1 MQRQAFRDRTE
12 WLRARQATIGSS
24 EAASALGIKPSPLQ
38 LYASKVN
45 PQSEDAPLTIPQR
58 VGLALEDTVAD
69 LYRTETGRE
78 IAEKQV
84 FFRSTTYPWM
94 SATIDGLTPHG
105 SIVEFKT
112 ISARLGDR
120 LGETD
125 LEQVPD
131 HWLAQVH
138 HQMIVAEKQ
147 SAEIAVLI
155 GNEEF
160 LVYPIIRNDE
170 LCDLILKAEED
181 LFERIQSRRPP
192 EVSEFDACSDV
203 LRAYGMPNGA
213 IQVSPEVE
221 YLVIQAEKLRGL
233 ENAAKESRDKIRAL
247 IAQLI
252 GDAGLAI
259 TPSGYEI
266 RKTLRTRKG
275 YTVQPL
281 SYVEMKVKA
290 PKGIQDDSVSAER
303 LISQFAQGHRGQ
315 NSIGQRAND
324 PFPAGF
330 LAGQRR

>member
-12 WLRARQATIGSS
+12 WLRARQDTIGSS

-38 LYASKVN
+38 LYVSKVN
-45 PQSEDAPLTIPQR
+45 PQSEDTPLTIPQR

-69 LYRTETGRE
+69 LYHTETGRE

-84 FFRSTTYPWM
+84 FLRSSRYPWM
-94 SATIDGLTPHG
+94 SATIDGLTAQG

-112 ISARLGDR
+112 ISARLSDR

-160 LVYPIIRNDE
+160 LVYPIVRNPD
-170 LCDLILKAEED
+170 LCDLILLAEEA
-181 LFERIQSRRPP
+181 LFDRIQSRRPP
-192 EVSEFDACSDV
+192 EASEFDGCSDV
-203 LRAYGMPNGA
+203 LRAFGAPNGA
-213 IQVSPEVE
+213 ISCSPEVE
-221 YLVIQAEKLRGL
+221 DLVVQAEVLREV
-233 ENAAKESRDKIRAL
+233 ENAAKKRRDAIRAK
-247 IAQLI
+247 IAEAI
-252 GDAGLAI
+252 GDAGLGI

-275 YTVQPL
+275 FTVQPL
-281 SYVEMKVKA
+281 SYVEMKVKT
-290 PKGIQDDSVSAER
+290 PKGIKDDSVSAEHFVQAF
-303 LISQFAQGHRGQ
+303 SQRYRFQD
-315 NSIGQRAND
+315 SIGQRAND
-324 PFPAGF
+324 PFPAG
-330 LAGQRR
+330 